1 MRGNFS
7 SAIISWLR
15 SISFCRRR
23 PINRCGSRFS
33 VFREKPDVLWK
44 TVWTGALAASG
55 VPGQLASDMVA
66 LILSLV
72 RRTLWDN
79 DPEWFDELFALWRAG
94 ARMQATESKT
104 WPAKYTD
111 ADMADDI
118 G

>member
-1 MRGNFS
+1 
-7 SAIISWLR
+7 
-15 SISFCRRR
+15 
-23 PINRCGSRFS
+23 
-33 VFREKPDVLWK
+33 
-44 TVWTGALAASG
+44 
-55 VPGQLASDMVA
+55 MVA